1 MFECGMKYPIIFFPT
16 FISSFNN
23 FVNKVFSFLGSGH
36 SPFIPLGLASRFM
49 GNTFDSL
56 HLKINQPSACR
67 GQLRRFKFSAS
78 WLR

>member
-1 MFECGMKYPIIFFPT
+1 VN
-16 FISSFNN
+16 ISSFNN

-67 GQLRRFKFSAS
+67 GQFAAVGFV
-78 WLR
+78 